1 MLKGKSKTGRMCA
14 AALAAILVLTGCGHK
29 NPVVNYPES
38 NKNITSITFFGNK
51 YEPENVAVIEDII
64 SDFMEENPDIR
75 VSYES
80 LKGNEY
86 FEALDKRMAAGR
98 GDDVFM
104 VNHDITLKL
113 MGEGMLA
120 DLSGMKTIPAYMDS
134 ILSQMEESDGSIYWV
149 PTTVSVFGLYC
160 NLDLLKEHGQEVPQN
175 LDQWESVCGYFKEQG
190 IVPIIANNDISLKT
204 LAIGTGFFP
213 AYRDQ
218 IQRDA
223 FERLNGGSEKLSQY
237 LRPGFEVAKE
247 LIDRGYID
255 ADKALNTNKTSDDL
269 NEFMDGGSPFMLT
282 GAWAAGRVAGMQ
294 PDFAFEVVPYPAL
307 KDGSYLV
314 INADTRLSVNA
325 GSEHTDAAVRFVE
338 FFTQREN
345 IQKFADEQ
353 SSFSP
358 LNGGTPSAL
367 KEIQPLIP
375 CYEEG
380 RTVIGTDS
388 LLDLPIWNLTA
399 EVSKRLLSGEQLE
412 TALAW
417 MDEQSVKGW

>member
-1 MLKGKSKTGRMCA
+1 
-14 AALAAILVLTGCGHK
+14 
-29 NPVVNYPES
+29 
-38 NKNITSITFFGNK
+38 
-51 YEPENVAVIEDII
+51 
-64 SDFMEENPDIR
+64 
-75 VSYES
+75 
-80 LKGNEY
+80 
-86 FEALDKRMAAGR
+86 
-98 GDDVFM
+98 
-104 VNHDITLKL
+104 
-113 MGEGMLA
+113 
-120 DLSGMKTIPAYMDS
+120 
-134 ILSQMEESDGSIYWV
+134 
-149 PTTVSVFGLYC
+149 
-160 NLDLLKEHGQEVPQN
+160 
-175 LDQWESVCGYFKEQG
+175 
-190 IVPIIANNDISLKT
+190 
-204 LAIGTGFFP
+204 
-213 AYRDQ
+213 
-218 IQRDA
+218 
-223 FERLNGGSEKLSQY
+223 
-237 LRPGFEVAKE
+237 
-247 LIDRGYID
+247 
-255 ADKALNTNKTSDDL
+255 
-269 NEFMDGGSPFMLT
+269 MLT

-367 KEIQPLIP
+367 KEIRPLIP
-375 CYEEG
+375 CYEAG